1 MTSPCIYEIISTA
14 TTDGDPL
21 CLYVGSSMIPAQR
34 FRKHRYL
41 ALHGSQPLYR
51 LLREVGEWEIRVIEE
66 LPEGT
71 DRREVRQREEEARVR
86 LTPVPNVRAAFTELR
101 GPAYASWYRQ
111 ARPRDYFNAS
121 LRRWRAAN
129 PDRVMAHREAARLK
143 RLERNAVEVMT
154 AMQSADQ

>member
-1 MTSPCIYEIISTA
+1 
-14 TTDGDPL
+14 
-21 CLYVGSSMIPAQR
+21 MIPAQR

-66 LPEGT
+66 FPGIE
-71 DRREVRQREEEARVR
+71 RRQLREKEEQARVR
-86 LTPVPNVRAAFTELR
+86 LRPVTNVRAAFTDLQ

-111 ARPRDYFNAS
+111 KRPREYFNAS

-143 RLERNAVEVMT
+143 RLERNAVQVLT
-154 AMQSADQ
+154 AIQSADQ

>member
-51 LLREVGEWEIRVIEE
+51 LLREVGNWEIRVIEE
-66 LPEGT
+66 FPGIE
-71 DRREVRQREEEARVR
+71 RRQLREKEEQARVR
-86 LTPVPNVRAAFTELR
+86 LRPLTNVRAAFTDLQ

-111 ARPRDYFNAS
+111 KRPREYFNAS